1 MDDGAEHEALR
12 DRGDRSYLDV
22 VLATADG
29 LLVVDPHGVVL
40 FANPAAARVLRRTR
54 AELDR
59 LPFGLPLVDGDRLAE
74 LDVVLPG
81 GHLLVLDMHA
91 SPIRWEGHEAHVVT
105 LRDVTDRV
113 VAQRRLEASEDRYAL
128 SAAAV
133 NDGLWDWE
141 RRTGRVHASARLIEM
156 LGLPPQAEDEE
167 PEWWLARVHLDDVDG
182 LRRAA
187 ADHEAG
193 HTPRLVQEVRMR
205 HHDGSWL
212 WVLVHGLVVR
222 DGEQVVRFAGSVTD
236 ISDRHAAEES
246 LRRLALHD
254 PLTGLANRTLI
265 LDHLEGAIKR
275 HERESGPG
283 YAVVFLDLDHFKL
296 VNDSLGHPAG
306 DALLVEVARRLEH
319 CVRATDTVGRLGGDE
334 FVVLLEAPADTPTV
348 LRTVQRIRDALSLP
362 VTVGT
367 ETLTTTTSIGVL
379 LGDDVADDP
388 EAALRNADIAMYEA
402 KLHGRDGFQVF
413 TPRMHAQ
420 SASRLTLRTALRLA
434 ADRGQLFPRYQPVV
448 DLDDGRVIGFEA
460 LLRWR
465 TDGGRVIDAESFID
479 TAEETGVVVAAGWEV
494 LSDACRQVAAWR
506 RAGFEVSVA
515 VNLAHGQ
522 VTAPD
527 LPERVAAALTEA
539 GVEGAALQLELTERI
554 AMTGLDQ
561 TVARLEACR
570 RLGVG
575 VLVDDFGTGYSSL
588 TALHELPLTALKIDR
603 SFVARLG
610 GDVDAIVAAVLA
622 LARSLGLGVVAE
634 GIETVE
640 QCRML
645 RSLGCHVGQGY
656 LYGAA
661 LDPLDATRLLESQV
675 LRQRIP

>member
-1 MDDGAEHEALR
+1 MSDGAEQEALR
-12 DRGDRSYLDV
+12 DPGDRAYLDV

-40 FANPAAARVLRRTR
+40 FANPAAERVLRRTHE
-54 AELDR
+54 ELER
-59 LPFGLPLVDGDRLAE
+59 LPFGLPLVGGDQLAE

-81 GHLLVLDMHA
+81 GHLLVLEMHA
-91 SPIRWEGHEAHVVT
+91 SPIRWQGHDAQVVT

-133 NDGLWDWE
+133 NDGLWHWE
-141 RRTGRVHASARLIEM
+141 RRTGRVHASARLLDM
-156 LGLPPQAEDEE
+156 LGLSPQAEDQD
-167 PEWWLARVHLDDVDG
+167 PEWWLGRVHLEDVDE
-182 LRRAA
+182 LRRAVVE
-187 ADHEAG
+187 HVAG
-193 HTPRLVQEVRMR
+193 RVPRLVQEVRLL

-212 WVLVHGLVVR
+212 WTLVRGLLVR
-222 DGEQVVRFAGSVTD
+222 DGDRVVRFAGSVTD
-236 ISDRHAAEES
+236 ISVRRSAEEA

-254 PLTGLANRTLI
+254 PLTGLANRALI
-265 LDHLEGAIKR
+265 LDHLQGAIDR
-275 HERESGPG
+275 HERASGPG
-283 YAVVFLDLDHFKL
+283 FAVVFLDLDQFKL

-348 LRTVQRIRDALSLP
+348 LRTVQRIRDTLSLP
-362 VTVGT
+362 ITVGA
-367 ETLTTTTSIGVL
+367 ETLTTTASMGVL
-379 LGDDVADDP
+379 LGDDVAGDP

-402 KLHGRDGFQVF
+402 KVHGRDGFQVF
-413 TPRMHAQ
+413 TARMHAQ
-420 SASRLTLRTALRLA
+420 SASRLTLRTKLSRA
-434 ADRGQLFPRYQPVV
+434 AARGELFARYQPVV
-448 DLDDGRVIGFEA
+448 DLDDGRVLGFEA

-465 TDGGRVIDAESFID
+465 TERGRVLDAEAFIDA
-479 TAEETGVVVAAGWEV
+479 AEETGVIVAAGWEL
-494 LSDACRQVAAWR
+494 LSTACHQVAAWR

-515 VNLAHGQ
+515 VNLAEGQ

-527 LPERVAAALTEA
+527 LPERVAAALSEA
-539 GVEGAALQLELTERI
+539 GVDGSALQLELTERI
-554 AMTGLDQ
+554 AMTRVDQ
-561 TVARLEACR
+561 AVARLDACR
-570 RLGVG
+570 RLGVE

-588 TALHELPLTALKIDR
+588 TTLHELPLTALKIDK
-603 SFVARLG
+603 SFVSRLG

-640 QCRML
+640 QRRLL
-645 RSLGCHVGQGY
+645 RALGCHVGQGY
-656 LYGAA
+656 LYGVA
-661 LDPLDATRLLESQV
+661 LDPHEATRLLETQV
-675 LRQRIP
+675 LRERVL